1 MRFGCLG
8 LAASV
13 SEFFS
18 LGFGIFQLGRLFV
31 SMPNMARAPHL
42 AGCSLQQTMN
52 KHFFFY
58 LVFRYKLTTPSFFV
72 MTQGT
77 EAIDGVRQQKECCP
91 WRPFL
96 RTVHL
101 DAHDIAVRP
110 EHFVLMQELR
120 SSRPCVQLSF
130 LWTCSLLELQNEAL
144 FELAF
149 PHRNVVAIGILL
161 PASRS
166 VSRKIGE
173 LV

>member
-1 MRFGCLG
+1 
-8 LAASV
+8 
-13 SEFFS
+13 
-18 LGFGIFQLGRLFV
+18 
-31 SMPNMARAPHL
+31 
-42 AGCSLQQTMN
+42 
-52 KHFFFY
+52 
-58 LVFRYKLTTPSFFV
+58 

-144 FELAF
+144 FDLAF

-161 PASRS
+161 PAS
-166 VSRKIGE
+166 VSFSQDESG
-173 LV
+173 L

>member
-1 MRFGCLG
+1 MLG
-8 LAASV
+8 LGR
-13 SEFFS
+13 FR
-18 LGFGIFQLGRLFV
+18 FGIFQLGFRNFSAWPLV
-31 SMPNMARAPHL
+31 CINAKHGESSPPSRVLSATNHE
-42 AGCSLQQTMN
+42 QTL
-52 KHFFFY
+52 FFF

-120 SSRPCVQLSF
+120 SSRPCVKVTLP
-130 LWTCSLLELQNEAL
+130 LDVLLELQNEAL
-144 FELAF
+144 IEPAF
-149 PHRNVVAIGILL
+149 PHRK
-161 PASRS
+161 ASRLAS
-166 VSRKIGE
+166 CSCVGE
-173 LV
+173 KN